1 MTDPLKHQDI
11 TKLSH
16 AAAKATRST
25 VSLCCLLLAS
35 LITEVHAYTP
45 QELMDAAVQVH
56 PSIKAADQSIDAA
69 SKGVDAAKGLYW
81 PTLSATLEASS
92 DKRNAIPARYLRL
105 EQSLWDGG
113 YTAATVSAADAQ
125 VSVAWAQKEQQIHQL
140 RLQVVEAW
148 QKAHVALGRVSVA
161 ELHARRLNEHEAMMA
176 RRIQAEASTAV
187 EMQLIRSQSLQAVI
201 ERKRAKTS
209 FALAVKKL
217 SQLTGKSDI
226 DAALQKSSVEPPA
239 ASAEER
245 QQLLALNWLSIVKSQ
260 APVVVAQAQVEQGFK
275 QLEQKRKEAG
285 PQVFAR
291 LERGIGS
298 DATSNGFVG
307 VRYSFNAGG
316 AQASNVAAVEAKVG
330 ALQSEADSIRLEVQD
345 LIERDLG
352 ELNES
357 SLRHENLSLAV
368 QSSREI
374 YESYVRQF
382 VAGRKSWLDVMNALG
397 TVASNEYALNESLIT
412 YAAAL
417 LRLKLYVAAA
427 PQR

>member
-1 MTDPLKHQDI
+1 M
-11 TKLSH
+11 
-16 AAAKATRST
+16 
-25 VSLCCLLLAS
+25 
-35 LITEVHAYTP
+35 
-45 QELMDAAVQVH
+45 
-56 PSIKAADQSIDAA
+56 
-69 SKGVDAAKGLYW
+69 
-81 PTLSATLEASS
+81 
-92 DKRNAIPARYLRL
+92 
-105 EQSLWDGG
+105 
-113 YTAATVSAADAQ
+113 
-125 VSVAWAQKEQQIHQL
+125 
-140 RLQVVEAW
+140 
-148 QKAHVALGRVSVA
+148 
-161 ELHARRLNEHEAMMA
+161 
-176 RRIQAEASTAV
+176 
-187 EMQLIRSQSLQAVI
+187 
-201 ERKRAKTS
+201 
-209 FALAVKKL
+209 
-217 SQLTGKSDI
+217 
-226 DAALQKSSVEPPA
+226 
-239 ASAEER
+239 
-245 QQLLALNWLSIVKSQ
+245 
-260 APVVVAQAQVEQGFK
+260 VAQAQVEQGFK